1 MRARRSAP
9 GRPALRRTAAVAAVC
24 ALSMA
29 ATACG
34 GGTSTSDEG
43 SNEKP
48 KELTYW
54 ASNQGSSLE
63 HDKKVLTPEL
73 EKFEKETGIRV
84 KLEVVP
90 WDSLL
95 DRILAATSSG
105 QGPDV
110 LNIGNTWSA
119 SLQATG
125 ALLPWDAKNLER
137 IGGEDRFTPAA
148 LAAAGAKGKPPA
160 AVPLYSL
167 AYGLY
172 YNKQMFRDAGIDEP
186 PATWDEFVDVGRKL
200 TRDGRHGLA
209 VEGGNPVE
217 NAHHAFVFGKQ
228 HGADFFDSSGKPTF
242 DGPGNVAAVKQYV
255 DLLAS
260 DGIAAEGNAEYG
272 KNESVRD
279 FATGKAGMLL
289 WQAAASSLK
298 SHGMK
303 PDEYGVAPVPTRDAD
318 ATGDRAV
325 NSMVAGINLAVFK
338 NTDNLDGALE
348 FVKFMTSDE
357 EQKTLN
363 GTYGAIPPVV
373 AAQQDAAFETPD
385 LKVLREVLTNSSAP
399 LPQVPDESK
408 FETLVGTA
416 MKELFAEAA
425 SGRKV
430 GTGAVRDR
438 LTEAQQQM
446 QK

>member
-1 MRARRSAP
+1 MRVRRSAP
-9 GRPALRRTAAVAAVC
+9 GRPVLRRTAALAAVS
-24 ALSMA
+24 ALTMA

-34 GGTSTSDEG
+34 GGSSTGDEG
-43 SNEKP
+43 SNKNP
-48 KELTYW
+48 GTLTYW
-54 ASNQGSSLE
+54 ATNQGSSLE

-73 EKFEKETGIRV
+73 KKFEKETGIDV

-125 ALLPWDAKNLER
+125 ALLPWDAKNLKK
-137 IGGEDRFTPAA
+137 IGGKDRFTPSA
-148 LAAAGAKGKPPA
+148 LAAAGAEGKPPA

-172 YNKQMFRDAGIDEP
+172 YNKQMFKDAGIAKP
-186 PATWDEFVDVGRKL
+186 PETWDELVDTGKKL
-200 TRDGRHGLA
+200 TGDGKYGLA

-228 HGADFFDSSGKPTF
+228 HGADFFDSSGEPTF
-242 DGPGNVAAVKQYV
+242 DKPANVKAVKQYV
-255 DLLAS
+255 DFLAS
-260 DGIAAEGNAEYG
+260 DGIAAEGNAEYA

-303 PDEYGVAPVPTRDAD
+303 PDEYGVAPVPAQSAD
-318 ATGDRAV
+318 ASGERAV
-325 NSMVAGINLAVFK
+325 NTMVAGINLAVFK
-338 NTDNLDGALE
+338 NTDNLDGALK
-348 FVKFMTSDE
+348 FVKFMTSTE
-357 EQKTLN
+357 EQKALN
-363 GTYGAIPPVV
+363 GTYGSIPPVKE
-373 AAQQDAAFETPD
+373 AQQDAAFSTPD
-385 LKVLREVLTNSSAP
+385 LKVLRDVLANSSAP

-425 SGRKV
+425 SGKSV
-430 GTGAVRDR
+430 STGTVQER

>member
-1 MRARRSAP
+1 MRT
-9 GRPALRRTAAVAAVC
+9 RRTTSSGPSGRRATV
-24 ALSMA
+24 LA
-29 ATACG
+29 ATAAITLLASACG
-34 GGTSTSDEG
+34 GGSSGGDEG
-43 SNEKP
+43 SNKDP
-48 KELTYW
+48 KTLTYW
-54 ASNQGSSLE
+54 ASNQGSSIE
-63 HDKKVLTPEL
+63 HDKKVLQPEL
-73 EKFEKETGIRV
+73 KKFEKQTGIKV

-125 ALLPWDAKNLER
+125 ALLPWDSKNLEK
-137 IGGEDRFTPAA
+137 IGGGDRFSSSA
-148 LAAAGAKGKPPA
+148 LAAAGAEGQDPA
-160 AVPLYSL
+160 ALPLYSL

-172 YNKQMFRDAGIDEP
+172 YNKKMFADAGIEKP
-186 PATWDEFVDVGRKL
+186 PTTWKELGETGKKL
-200 TRDGRHGLA
+200 TKDGKYGLA

-228 HGADFFDSSGKPTF
+228 HGADFFDTAGEPTF
-242 DGPGNVAAVKQYV
+242 DGEENVAAVKQYI
-255 DLLAS
+255 DFIGK
-260 DGIAAEGNAEYG
+260 DGIAAEGNAEYT

-279 FATGKAGMLL
+279 FATGKAGMLM
-289 WQAAASSLK
+289 WQAAASSIA

-303 PDEYGVAPVPTRDAD
+303 PDEYGVVPIPLPGAK
-318 ATGDRAV
+318 AGAEAQV
-325 NSMVAGINLAVFK
+325 NSMVAGINISVFK
-338 NTDNLDGALE
+338 NTDNIDGALK
-348 FVKFMTSDE
+348 FVKFMTSDA
-357 EQKTLN
+357 EQKVLN
-363 GTYGAIPPVV
+363 GAYGSIPPVES
-373 AAQQDAAFETPD
+373 AAEDKAFATPD
-385 LKVLREVLTNSSAP
+385 LKVLREVLAESSAP

-416 MKELFAEAA
+416 MKELFAQAA
-425 SGRKV
+425 AGKEV
-430 GTGAVRDR
+430 TTEDVKGR